1 MVVIVTL
8 WVDLRFGPVED
19 PEGVVG
25 SEVDQRNRN
34 VTSSRLPGGGRGEED
49 VADEVVVGGGGG
61 RVDSEPVEP
70 GRRFNAGPLDDD
82 QVAGFG

>member
-8 WVDLRFGPVED
+8 RVDLGFGPVED

-34 VTSSRLPGGGRGEED
+34 VTSSGLPGGGGGEED
-49 VADEVVVGGGGG
+49 VADEVLVGRGGG
-61 RVDSEPVEP
+61 RVDSEPVESR
-70 GRRFNAGPLDDD
+70 RRFNAGPLDDD
-82 QVAGFG
+82 